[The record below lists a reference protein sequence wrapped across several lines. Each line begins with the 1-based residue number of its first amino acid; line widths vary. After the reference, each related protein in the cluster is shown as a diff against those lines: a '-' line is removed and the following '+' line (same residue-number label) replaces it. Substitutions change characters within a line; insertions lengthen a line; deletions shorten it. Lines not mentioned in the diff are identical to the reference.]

1 MAQAKPK
8 SSKKTTGDTLKAQ
21 GIAVSEAPS
30 GVMIEDVQPAVDCGR
45 YAVKREVG
53 DIVAVS
59 ADIFREGHDL
69 IAAVVQYRQ
78 NGDKEWSESWM
89 RKGDNDRWY
98 GEFTVDV
105 IGPAEFRV
113 FAYPDIFESWRDE
126 LTKKVGA
133 GLDVS
138 SELLEGYLIVEETFA
153 RASSDD
159 RQAMESVLE
168 QARKSDDQRAAADAM
183 LSEHV
188 QRLVRRNAN
197 RSHAATQEKPFPI
210 YVDRVRARFAAW
222 YEIFPRSSGTVEGE
236 SGTFRDVINQLPR
249 IQRMGFDVLYFTP
262 IHPIG
267 TTKRKGR
274 NNTLIAEQ
282 GDPGV
287 PYAIGSSEGGHDG
300 IEPSLGTF
308 EDFDDLVAAAS
319 DHGLE
324 IALDLALQASPD
336 HPWVKNHPEWFFIR
350 PDGSIK
356 YAENPPKKYEDIY
369 PLNFNNPD
377 WKGLWEE
384 IYRVVMVWV
393 RHGVKTFRV
402 DNPHTKPTAFWEWL
416 IAKVHETDPDV
427 IFLSEAFTRPKVMK
441 ALAKAGFAQSY
452 TYFTWR
458 NFKHELI
465 EYVTELTQT
474 EMNEFFRGNFFTNTH
489 DILPTILQ
497 IGGEPSFKYRVVLA
511 ATLSSV
517 YGVYSGYELCE
528 NTPVPGKE
536 EYLNSEKY
544 EYKVWDWDRPGN
556 ISEYIGRLNAIRKA
570 HPALQEYDNV
580 RFFEVQNDNLIGYI
594 KSTPDNSD
602 IVLVMCNLN
611 PFEAQEAWF
620 NIPIQDLG
628 IAEDH
633 QYTAVDQLNDKMY
646 SWTGAWQHMRLDPHE
661 NPAVILHIRPWHH
674 VDYVDLV
681 L

>member
-1 MAQAKPK
+1 MIDEQAR
-8 SSKKTTGDTLKAQ
+8 TQ
-21 GIAVSEAPS
+21 EAPS
-30 GVMIEDVQPAVDCGR
+30 GVMIEDVQPTVDCGR

-53 DIVAVS
+53 DIVEVS

-78 NGDKEWSESWM
+78 NGDETWSEVPM
-89 RKGDNDRWY
+89 VKGDNDRWT
-98 GEFTVDV
+98 GEFEVDR
-105 IGPAEFRV
+105 IGPAAFRV

-126 LTKKVGA
+126 MSKKVA
-133 GLDVS
+133 ADLDVA

-153 RASSDD
+153 RASADD
-159 RQAMESVLE
+159 ETAMQALLE
-168 QARKSDDQRAAADAM
+168 RARNAEDQKAAASVI
-183 LSEHV
+183 LSPEL
-188 QRLVRRNAN
+188 RELVRKNAN
-197 RSHAATQEKPFPI
+197 REHAATQEEPFPI
-210 YVDRVRARFAAW
+210 YVDRTEARFAAW
-222 YEIFPRSSGTVEGE
+222 YEIFPRSAGTVEGQ
-236 SGTFRDVINQLPR
+236 SGTFRDVIDQLPR
-249 IQRMGFDVLYFTP
+249 IEQMGFDVLYFTP

-267 TTKRKGR
+267 TTKRKGK
-274 NNTLIAEQ
+274 NNTLVAKP

-287 PYAIGSSEGGHDG
+287 PYAIGSPDGGHDA

-308 EDFDDLVAAAS
+308 DDFDALVATAA

-336 HPWVKNHPEWFFIR
+336 HPWVQEHPEWFFIR

-377 WKGLWEE
+377 WRGLWDEV
-384 IYRVVMVWV
+384 YRVVMLWV
-393 RHGVKTFRV
+393 GHGVKTFRV

-458 NFKHELI
+458 NFKQELV
-465 EYVTELTQT
+465 EYAEELTQT
-474 EMNEFFRGNFFTNTH
+474 EMKDFFRANFFTNTH

-497 IGGEPSFKYRVVLA
+497 QGGTPAFKSRVVLA
-511 ATLSSV
+511 STLSSV
-517 YGVYSGYELCE
+517 YGIYSGYELCE

-544 EYKVWDWDRPGN
+544 EFKVWDWDREGN
-556 ISEYIGRLNAIRKA
+556 ITDYIARLNAIRRA
-570 HPALQEYDNV
+570 HPALREYDNL
-580 RFFEVQNDNLIGYI
+580 RFFEVQNDNIVGYV
-594 KSTPDNSD
+594 KATPDNTD
-602 IVLVMCNLN
+602 IIVVLVNLN

-620 NIPIQDLG
+620 DIPIGMLG
-628 IAEDH
+628 IANDQ
-633 QYTAVDQLNDKMY
+633 QYIAVDQLNDEMH
-646 SWTGAWQHMRLDPHE
+646 SWTGAWQHLRLDPE
-661 NPAVILHIRPWHH
+661 VNPAIILHIRPWQH
-674 VDYVDLV
+674 VEYVDLV